1 MGLAFVVYP
10 EAVNTMAGS
19 TLWAILFFAMLIT
32 LGLDSQF
39 AMLETVTTA
48 AIDRFPDVLRPRK
61 ALFLLAAC
69 FLMFLCG
76 IPLCA
81 QVSRLSASCFFE
93 FVIIHVVI
101 TQLAY
106 DT

>member
-19 TLWAILFFAMLIT
+19 TFWAILFFAMLIT

-48 AIDRFPDVLRPRK
+48 AIDKFPDILRPRK
-61 ALFLLAAC
+61 TLFLLFVC
-69 FLMFLCG
+69 SCMFLAG

-81 QVSRLSASCFFE
+81 QVSNQGVSFAS
-93 FVIIHVVI
+93 
-101 TQLAY
+101 
-106 DT
+106 